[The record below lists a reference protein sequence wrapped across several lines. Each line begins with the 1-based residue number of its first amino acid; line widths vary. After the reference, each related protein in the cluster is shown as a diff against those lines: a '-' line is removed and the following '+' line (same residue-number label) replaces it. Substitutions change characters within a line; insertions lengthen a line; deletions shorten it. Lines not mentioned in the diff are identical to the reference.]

1 MALNLRIAAKKLCPY
16 FQAHQITVLTNQP
29 LWVTLHKLNLS
40 SRMVNWAIK
49 LSEYYI
55 RSNNEEQWRVLHV
68 DEASRTSEARIG
80 LTQQFLTG
88 EQIEQVVC
96 LNFPVSNIEAKYEAI
111 LMRRSSLSSHN
122 HEKKLNEWFIK
133 RVPLEENEQA
143 DALAE
148 EYLGVD
154 REATWLLCQ
163 YVSHQTVFGT
173 MIDGGEHPTMPLIL
187 AIESS

>member
-55 RSNNEEQWRVLHV
+55 W
-68 DEASRTSEARIG
+68 IG
-80 LTQQFLTG
+80 LT
-88 EQIEQVVC
+88 QIEQVVC

-111 LMRRSSLSSHN
+111 LMGQSSFNSHN
-122 HEKKLNEWFIK
+122 HEKKLHGSCANM
-133 RVPLEENEQA
+133 
-143 DALAE
+143 
-148 EYLGVD
+148 
-154 REATWLLCQ
+154 
-163 YVSHQTVFGT
+163 SHTRRCLGT

-187 AIESS
+187 AIEFS

>member
-55 RSNNEEQWRVLHV
+55 RYKPHQYLKQQVLIDFIVEPPQKWTRSNNEEQWRVLHV

-111 LMRRSSLSSHN
+111 LMRRSNLSSHN
-122 HEKKLNEWFIK
+122 HESRNQKQFTTS
-133 RVPLEENEQA
+133 
-143 DALAE
+143 
-148 EYLGVD
+148 G
-154 REATWLLCQ
+154 
-163 YVSHQTVFGT
+163 
-173 MIDGGEHPTMPLIL
+173 
-187 AIESS
+187 